1 MSTRKSKVAVIGAGP
16 MGLMA
21 TYELLK
27 QGHDVCLYER
37 DHRIGGMTASFDLGG
52 TKIERFYHFICV
64 TDYPLFDLL
73 KELNLEDKL
82 VWTATKMGFF
92 HRDKLH
98 DWGDPI
104 SLLKF
109 PGLSFLAKFRY
120 GLHVLHSKRIKDWS
134 KLDQVEAT
142 SWLKRWLGQEAYDV
156 LWDSLFKYKFYD
168 FQTHLSAAWI
178 GARIR
183 RMARSRSSL
192 LKESLGYLKGGSDTL
207 LDALEARIHA
217 MGGKI
222 LLNADVQ
229 QLQTEEQKVTGILV
243 NDKIETFDHVIST
256 VPLPYIPKL
265 APQLPTQLKD
275 QISSIA
281 NIGVACVVLK
291 LKKPFAKYF
300 WLNIND
306 PRMEIPGVIEYSNLN
321 PEVGHVLYVPYYMPH
336 NHVKYR
342 NTDEQ
347 FVSEVIEKLSL
358 INPTFSAN
366 DILASKVARYAYAQT
381 VCSPNFYEKLP
392 KMTTPIKGFYMA
404 DTAFY
409 YPEDRCIA
417 ESVAVG
423 TQLAKLVQHVD

>member
-142 SWLKRWLGQEAYDV
+142 SWLNV
-156 LWDSLFKYKFYD
+156 
-168 FQTHLSAAWI
+168 
-178 GARIR
+178 
-183 RMARSRSSL
+183 
-192 LKESLGYLKGGSDTL
+192 GSDKKL
-207 LDALEARIHA
+207 
-217 MGGKI
+217 MMCYG
-222 LLNADVQ
+222 
-229 QLQTEEQKVTGILV
+229 
-243 NDKIETFDHVIST
+243 T
-256 VPLPYIPKL
+256 VY
-265 APQLPTQLKD
+265 
-275 QISSIA
+275 
-281 NIGVACVVLK
+281 
-291 LKKPFAKYF
+291 
-300 WLNIND
+300 LNINSMIFKLIC
-306 PRMEIPGVIEYSNLN
+306 PQHGLVPAFGAW
-321 PEVGHVLYVPYYMPH
+321 HVRVP
-336 NHVKYR
+336 
-342 NTDEQ
+342 
-347 FVSEVIEKLSL
+347 
-358 INPTFSAN
+358 A
-366 DILASKVARYAYAQT
+366 
-381 VCSPNFYEKLP
+381 C
-392 KMTTPIKGFYMA
+392 
-404 DTAFY
+404 
-409 YPEDRCIA
+409 
-417 ESVAVG
+417 
-423 TQLAKLVQHVD
+423 